1 MQVLLIRLNTSTQE
15 TVEALVNIQDRVV
28 FGRHLGS
35 PLLLQGEALS
45 RQHFAIFMTDELL
58 MIENLSGNG
67 TRLNGDAL
75 AVQHPSPL
83 QSGDVV
89 EVPGY
94 QIRVELRE
102 DSENEATTKTMV
114 PVWQSYGTM
123 ALTFFDPLEITLLLC
138 AIACICLFAYYIVT

>member
-1 MQVLLIRLNTSTQE
+1 MLVTLVRLNTSTQE
-15 TVEALVNIQDRVV
+15 TVDAQVDIQDRAVL
-28 FGRHLGS
+28 GRHIGS

-45 RQHFAIFMTDELL
+45 RHHFAISMVDEQL
-58 MIENLSGNG
+58 MIENLSVNG
-67 TRLNGDAL
+67 THLNGEAL
-75 AVQHPSPL
+75 AVQNPSSL

-102 DSENEATTKTMV
+102 TSQDNGAADTKA

-138 AIACICLFAYYIVT
+138 AIACICLFTYYLVT